1 MRIALIILASLFA
14 FLLGFVGLYFVM
26 PAIAPDTVME
36 TQDRL
41 DSLGILPLTPQ
52 NPHALAATGHPAP
65 TDSLHGD
72 STHTATSS
80 PTTSAPHPGV
90 AADPTQ
96 AEAQRKTIMALQD
109 SLQIANRRLNQLMQD
124 QTRLMDQMQE
134 LMEKLKA
141 LEGQRTQVR
150 SLSATL
156 PKLEDKELEAILQQ
170 LDLPLFSLL
179 YQEATERNR
188 TRLLQNL
195 SSDRAAQFIRYLAQS
210 APETAA
216 APGNA
221 RPVATRPN

>member
-26 PAIAPDTVME
+26 PAIAPDTVMA

-52 NPHALAATGHPAP
+52 DPHALAAVGHAPPA
-65 TDSLHGD
+65 DSLHGD
-72 STHTATSS
+72 STHTGTPGPAT
-80 PTTSAPHPGV
+80 PAPHLGT
-90 AADPTQ
+90 DPSQ
-96 AEAQRKTIMALQD
+96 VEAQRKTILALQD

-124 QTRLMDQMQE
+124 QAALMNQMRE
-134 LMEKLKA
+134 LMEKLKS

-156 PKLEDKELEAILQQ
+156 PKLEDKELTAILQQ
-170 LDLPLFSLL
+170 LDLSLLSRL

-188 TRLLQNL
+188 TRFLQNL
-195 SSDRAAQFIRYLAQS
+195 SSERAAQFIHHLAQPTPQS
-210 APETAA
+210 APAE
-216 APGNA
+216 GNT
-221 RPVATRPN
+221 RTVASRPN

>member
-26 PAIAPDTVME
+26 PAIAPDTVMA

-52 NPHALAATGHPAP
+52 DPHALAAVGHALPA
-65 TDSLHGD
+65 DSLHGD
-72 STHTATSS
+72 STQTGTPGH
-80 PTTSAPHPGV
+80 APSTPHLGT
-90 AADPTQ
+90 DPSQ
-96 AEAQRKTIMALQD
+96 VEAQRKTILALQD

-124 QTRLMDQMQE
+124 QAALMNQMRE
-134 LMEKLKA
+134 LMEKLKS

-156 PKLEDKELEAILQQ
+156 PKLEDKELAAILQQ
-170 LDLPLFSLL
+170 LDLLLLSRL

-195 SSDRAAQFIRYLAQS
+195 SSERAAQFIRHLAQPTPQS
-210 APETAA
+210 APVE
-216 APGNA
+216 GNT
-221 RPVATRPN
+221 RTVASRPN